1 MVRQFRRCGGDATVR
16 SGRVRIHNMNIG
28 YSVVRRSIK
37 YPRLEFKTGGL
48 LLVLPKGHNGHKIL
62 IEKHRDWIYK
72 KSVQISAALERA
84 QEKKLDISRTDGE
97 FRRTVLLLSEKI
109 SGELRVGLNKIYFRR
124 MKSKW
129 GSCSSSRNLTVNT
142 LLRYLPEDL
151 VEYVIF
157 HELAHLMER
166 KHNSRFWRIISA
178 KFENHAEKERSLFES
193 WFLLQKLG
201 LAAR

>member
-1 MVRQFRRCGGDATVR
+1 MARTRSLGGGAAVKA
-16 SGRVRIHNMNIG
+16 GQARIHDLTID

-84 QEKKLDISRTDGE
+84 QEKKLDISRTDRE

-109 SGELRVGLNKIYFRR
+109 SGELRVSLNKIYFRR

-129 GSCSSSRNLTVNT
+129 GSCSSRRNLMVNT

-157 HELAHLMER
+157 HELAHLIER
-166 KHNSRFWRIISA
+166 KHNNRFWRVISA
-178 KFENHAEKERSLFES
+178 KFENHEEKERSLFES
-193 WFLLQKLG
+193 WFLLQKIG
-201 LAAR
+201 LASQ